1 MPKTTYDHN
10 YSKLYPNTQISAEV
24 MAALIQSDR
33 KIKYQEYDR
42 KSERWKID
50 QEAQTAVCIPSCED
64 SFERLAG
71 EDKQFASDGESVE
84 DAVIKSILLDKL
96 RLCLDRLDEEER
108 ALIDALFYD
117 ELTIREYAALVGTSR
132 SSIERRKQKILSM
145 LKNFLEN

>member
-24 MAALIQSDR
+24 MAVLNQSDR

-42 KSERWKID
+42 KSETWKID
-50 QEAQTAVCIPSCED
+50 QETQTAVCIPSRED

-71 EDKQFASDGESVE
+71 EDKQFVSDGESVE

-96 RLCLDRLDEEER
+96 RLCLDRLDEDER
-108 ALIDALFYD
+108 ALIQALFYD
-117 ELTIREYAALVGTSR
+117 ELTIREYAALSGASR
-132 SSIERRKQKILSM
+132 SSIVRRKQKILSM
-145 LKNFLEN
+145 LKNLLEN

>member
-10 YSKLYPNTQISAEV
+10 YSMLYPNTQISAEV
-24 MAALIQSDR
+24 MAVLKQSDR

-42 KSERWKID
+42 KSEKWEID
-50 QEAQTAVCIPSCED
+50 QEAQTAVCIPSRED
-64 SFERLAG
+64 SFERLAD

-96 RLCLDRLDEEER
+96 RLCLDSLDEDER

-117 ELTIREYAALVGTSR
+117 ELTIREYAALIGTSR
-132 SSIERRKQKILSM
+132 SSIVRRKQKILSM